1 MSAAQKHGELKEAW
15 RMLREIIASL
25 RSFLE
30 TDDYSRIDEAYRI
43 CEELSASP
51 VSSEL
56 SGLKDLAANLSE
68 MKRRLEARNYSP
80 NTIEHGLLVQQAV
93 YAISRANIIAT
104 GLEFLSK
111 RARGG

>member
-1 MSAAQKHGELKEAW
+1 
-15 RMLREIIASL
+15 
-25 RSFLE
+25 
-30 TDDYSRIDEAYRI
+30 
-43 CEELSASP
+43 
-51 VSSEL
+51 
-56 SGLKDLAANLSE
+56 